1 MRQAARG
8 TGRRLVRGYRVG
20 VLLGTL
26 VAAGTVAC
34 NGAKTNPQA
43 TPQAEAPVT
52 LGTEN
57 VTRVETRKLE
67 SGPLISGS
75 LQARRA
81 ATLRAEVGGAL
92 LEVKVEQG
100 QPVKR
105 GEPLARIDDA
115 TLQDQLIAA
124 RSSARVAENALQVAR
139 SEEERNA
146 KLAQEG
152 IITQRDFERVKL
164 AREQA
169 EAQVS
174 EAQARLS
181 LTQEQLSRTRVSA
194 PFDGVVSERQANA
207 GDIVAPGSPLV
218 TIVDPTSLR
227 LEAAVPVESAGKVQV
242 GTPVDFRLS
251 GHAEQGF
258 SGKIERVNPVVDPS
272 TGQVRIY
279 VAIPN
284 TEQSLLAGLFAQG
297 RVASESREALAVPL
311 GAVDLRTTTPS
322 VLRVK
327 DGKVEK
333 VQVELGM
340 RDEVA
345 HQVEVRSG
353 LQAGDVVVLGS
364 ARELTEGTLVQFSQA
379 SAATPQGAP
388 KPPEQG
394 LTPPASR

>member
-1 MRQAARG
+1 MRQAARR
-8 TGRRLVRGYRVG
+8 TGRGLVRSCRAG
-20 VLLGTL
+20 VLLGAL
-26 VAAGTVAC
+26 VAAGAVAC
-34 NGAKTNPQA
+34 NGPKGEA
-43 TPQAEAPVT
+43 TPAPQAEAPVT

-57 VTRVETRKLE
+57 VTRAEVRRLE

-105 GEPLARIDDA
+105 GELLARIDDA
-115 TLQDQLIAA
+115 ALQDQLIAA

-164 AREQA
+164 AREQS
-169 EAQVS
+169 EAQLS
-174 EAQARLS
+174 EAQARLA
-181 LTQEQLSRTRVSA
+181 LMQDQLSRTRISA

-207 GDIVAPGSPLV
+207 GDVVAPGSPLV
-218 TIVDPTSLR
+218 TVVDPTSLR
-227 LEAAVPVESAGKVQV
+227 LEAAVPAENAGKLQV
-242 GTPVDFRLS
+242 GTPVDFRVS
-251 GHAEQGF
+251 GHGEHAF
-258 SGKIERVNPVVDPS
+258 SGKIERVNPVVDPA

-284 TEQSLLAGLFAQG
+284 TEQALLAGLFAQG
-297 RVASESREALAVPL
+297 RVASESREALAVPV
-311 GAVDLRTTTPS
+311 GAVDLRSVSPT

-333 VQVELGM
+333 VTVALGL

-364 ARELTEGTLVQFSQA
+364 ARELSEGTPVQLAQTPA
-379 SAATPQGAP
+379 SAPQGSP
-388 KPPEQG
+388 KQPEQG
-394 LTPPASR
+394 LTPPTSR